1 MTTVSISTPS
11 FVWALIRKKPWAF
24 LGYTLGWSLFSLLY
38 LAPGL
43 IEQRI
48 FDNLTSAAPAA
59 QTVWTLLAVFV
70 TAEVVRVGAHLAVN
84 ISDIAFQ
91 EPLRNML
98 QLNLLA
104 AVLKRPGAQ
113 PLPISSGEAIS
124 RFGDDVAEV
133 KDFPMWLPHMFGQFL
148 FVLLALAIMVRI
160 DVWMTLM
167 AVVPGI
173 LGLGIARIAWARL
186 LHAYKVS
193 ALARDAVMGFLG
205 EIFGAVQAVKIA
217 DAEND
222 VMHHFHQIND
232 NRRRAEVQE
241 KIYRFLSFTTSE
253 QVTLLGIGVILYMAG
268 NGIRHNTFSVGD
280 FALFMS
286 YIWFITS
293 FFRDCGS
300 FVGDYK
306 TQAVS
311 LARLE
316 EIAGVGVRAA
326 LLPDRPVYLREDPP
340 PPSLPPKQPANRLE
354 SLVVRGLSYSH
365 PTSGRGIAAIDLL
378 LTRGSFTVVT
388 GRIGAGKTT
397 LLRTLLGLLP
407 KDGGEICW
415 NGAVVTD
422 PSAFFRPPR
431 CAYTPQ
437 APRLYS
443 ETLRANILMGL
454 ADPVEKALEAAVHAA
469 VLEEDVAQLEQG
481 LQTVVGPRGVKLS
494 GGQVQRAAAAR
505 MFVRHYALGVE
516 LLVFDDLSSALDV
529 VTEQALWDRLD
540 AQRGDVTCLVVSH
553 RRTALRRADQII
565 VLKDGRI
572 EAAGRLDEL
581 LATCA
586 EMQSL
591 WHGKQH

>member
-1 MTTVSISTPS
+1 
-11 FVWALIRKKPWAF
+11 
-24 LGYTLGWSLFSLLY
+24 
-38 LAPGL
+38 
-43 IEQRI
+43 
-48 FDNLTSAAPAA
+48 
-59 QTVWTLLAVFV
+59 
-70 TAEVVRVGAHLAVN
+70 
-84 ISDIAFQ
+84 
-91 EPLRNML
+91 
-98 QLNLLA
+98 
-104 AVLKRPGAQ
+104 
-113 PLPISSGEAIS
+113 
-124 RFGDDVAEV
+124 
-133 KDFPMWLPHMFGQFL
+133 MWLPHMFGQFL

-160 DVWMTLM
+160 DVWMTLV

-316 EIAGVGVRAA
+316 EIAGAGVPRRAA
-326 LLPDRPVYLREDPP
+326 ARP
-340 PPSLPPKQPANRLE
+340 S
-354 SLVVRGLSYSH
+354 GLSAGRPAAAVPAAKAAREPAGVAGGAWAELQPSDLRSRHRSH
-365 PTSGRGIAAIDLL
+365 RPAFDARLVHGGDRAYRRRQDDPAAHVARATAQGWRGDLL
-378 LTRGSFTVVT
+378 ERRRG
-388 GRIGAGKTT
+388 
-397 LLRTLLGLLP
+397 
-407 KDGGEICW
+407 DG
-415 NGAVVTD
+415 

-481 LQTVVGPRGVKLS
+481 SKPWWG
-494 GGQVQRAAAAR
+494 RAGSNFPAAKC
-505 MFVRHYALGVE
+505 
-516 LLVFDDLSSALDV
+516 SAPP
-529 VTEQALWDRLD
+529 
-540 AQRGDVTCLVVSH
+540 
-553 RRTALRRADQII
+553 RRACLCVIMRW
-565 VLKDGRI
+565 GWS
-572 EAAGRLDEL
+572 
-581 LATCA
+581 C
-586 EMQSL
+586 
-591 WHGKQH
+591 